1 MKKKSHTGFLC
12 HENPSIKQL
21 FRTMKVTIFLLCF
34 CTLSI
39 VANTVNS
46 QNVRVTIT
54 KVNAP
59 LDEILNE
66 IESQTDYLF
75 MYSDALDV
83 KKRIS
88 IKVKEKPV
96 SEVLSTLFNGQ
107 IKFELEGM
115 HIILSAPKAGN
126 VTLPQ
131 QNKKAITVTGQVV
144 DSAGETIIGATV
156 LEKGTSNNG
165 VATDID
171 GKFSIEVDKGSI
183 LQVSFIG
190 YITQE
195 VKVNGTS
202 PLKIQL
208 QEDTHTLDEV
218 VVVGY
223 GSQKKVNLTGAVA
236 NVDVQDAIASRPITD
251 VAKALQGITP
261 GLSITT
267 NVGGIGIDSNIKL
280 RGATGSLNA
289 TAGTS
294 PLILVDNVE
303 VPSLTLVNPND
314 IASISV
320 LKDAAS
326 ASIYGTRA
334 AWGVIL
340 ITTKQGKKNEKVN
353 ITYSNNFSWSTP
365 TTMHEIAKTYD
376 CAQAILLAAE
386 RRGMSTITSVG
397 YTIDETALQKM
408 KEWDMKYGGM
418 SQSELGEMKL
428 GRDFEQRGGKWYF
441 YRGFDPLDM
450 FMKDWSPQQKHDLSI
465 SGGNDKTSY
474 NISMGY
480 LNQKGVLKV
489 NTDEYDR
496 YTFNSNINTKLR
508 DWWSVRANVMFSRS
522 NKSEPYQYTGGT
534 FDVWYNLLRWPAFYP
549 YADYRGIP
557 FRSSI
562 TEIKYANRET
572 LTNNF
577 GRINLGTTINP
588 IKDLSINFDYTFALL
603 NDFQKRNGG
612 EVWGYDFFNTND
624 PFTYAEFYG
633 NTHNRVVERSRYTMS
648 NTFKA
653 YGTYEKTLAQTHNL
667 KVMVG
672 MDAESRE
679 NIGHSSER
687 RTLVSFDNPEINLAI
702 GEQYVDGTAY
712 HNDFA
717 AVGFFGRFNYDYMG
731 KYLLEVNARYD
742 GSSKFP

>member
-1 MKKKSHTGFLC
+1 
-12 HENPSIKQL
+12 
-21 FRTMKVTIFLLCF
+21 MKVTIFLLCF

-365 TTMHEIAKTYD
+365 TTMPEIAKTYD

-742 GSSKFP
+742 GSSKFPSETNGPCSLLLLLDGV